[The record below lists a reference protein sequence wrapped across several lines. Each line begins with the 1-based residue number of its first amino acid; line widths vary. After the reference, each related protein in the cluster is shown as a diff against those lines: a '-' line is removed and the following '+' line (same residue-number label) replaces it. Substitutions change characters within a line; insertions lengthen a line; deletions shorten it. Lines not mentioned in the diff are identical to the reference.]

1 MTDGGESIELIA
13 ACCPAP
19 LSACCCSFIRSMPGG
34 GIGGI
39 LPSANAAMLS
49 HCQRTIS
56 PSSSRLWPCS
66 SMCALVI
73 LKYSPDWKSGLSRIF
88 ASSVSH
94 WRCDASSCFASSAI
108 LPRSGSLPICMSSCI
123 RDISITNCGDAAVSC
138 WKSPSRLPPS
148 AHAWER
154 NGQNGPIGVTTTACA
169 VESARRSCARR
180 MVNFRSAEHA
190 WAELATSDLG
200 VTRTGGRGCGSPP
213 GGSHNARCE
222 EQGAQP

>member
-1 MTDGGESIELIA
+1 MSAAWSLERFSYSARTKSLSKSAASKGIAVTDGGESIELIA

-73 LKYSPDWKSGLSRIF
+73 LKYSPD
-88 ASSVSH
+88 
-94 WRCDASSCFASSAI
+94 
-108 LPRSGSLPICMSSCI
+108 
-123 RDISITNCGDAAVSC
+123 
-138 WKSPSRLPPS
+138 
-148 AHAWER
+148 
-154 NGQNGPIGVTTTACA
+154 
-169 VESARRSCARR
+169 
-180 MVNFRSAEHA
+180 
-190 WAELATSDLG
+190 
-200 VTRTGGRGCGSPP
+200 
-213 GGSHNARCE
+213 
-222 EQGAQP
+222 